1 MSSMEEDGCGCLVLV
16 SIIFIFL
23 WVILPII
30 VEVGFYYG
38 ILKII
43 GMIFKNLLGLN

>member
-16 SIIFIFL
+16 SIIFL